1 MDIFTVAYRMMLRK
15 DVLSAKVVVRADGK
29 KVVRAKTLKVL
40 HDGTKINTVRFY
52 DAHGDM
58 L

>member
-1 MDIFTVAYRMMLRK
+1 MKQQK
-15 DVLSAKVVVRADGK
+15 DVMSAKVVVRADGK
-29 KVVRAKTLKVL
+29 KVVRAKMQNRL
-40 HDGTKINTVRFY
+40 HDGTKVTRVRFY

>member
-1 MDIFTVAYRMMLRK
+1 MDIFTVANRMKQQK

-29 KVVRAKTLKVL
+29 KVVRAKMQNRL
-40 HDGTKINTVRFY
+40 HDGTKVTRVRFY